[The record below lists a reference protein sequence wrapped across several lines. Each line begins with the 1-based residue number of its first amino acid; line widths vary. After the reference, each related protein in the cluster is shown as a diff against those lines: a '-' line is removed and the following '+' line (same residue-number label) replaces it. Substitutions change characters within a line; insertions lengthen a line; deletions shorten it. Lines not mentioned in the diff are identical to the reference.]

1 MTEYGTRTV
10 GIDLGD
16 RTSVACI
23 YMPRVV
29 VGWFDFPMTPEE
41 VREAFEGKAFAKV
54 AIEAGAQSGWVTR
67 AFGRCRRAELP
78 PRAGSGPVH
87 PREGRFFAA
96 AGVAE
101 RAREGLGWRRAST
114 GERFSLHVRFGTSPA
129 TGARRQCRSRRTPSA
144 TGA

>member
-29 VGWFDFPMTPEE
+29 VGWFDFPMTPEG

-67 AFGRCRRAELP
+67 AFGRGRRAQLRPTGAFSLRP
-78 PRAGSGPVH
+78 PRHHRH
-87 PREGRFFAA
+87 PNKHFRPPHP
-96 AGVAE
+96 
-101 RAREGLGWRRAST
+101 LPRASP
-114 GERFSLHVRFGTSPA
+114 V
-129 TGARRQCRSRRTPSA
+129 PSFPNVTA
-144 TGA
+144 NRMKP